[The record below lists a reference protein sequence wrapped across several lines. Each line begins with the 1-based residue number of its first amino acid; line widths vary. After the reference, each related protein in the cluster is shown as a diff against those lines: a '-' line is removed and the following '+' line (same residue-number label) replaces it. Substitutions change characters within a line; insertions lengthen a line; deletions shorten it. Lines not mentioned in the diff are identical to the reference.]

1 VRERVAQAASRA
13 GRTDDVAILLAA
25 KTSPVEAI
33 RAALGAGA
41 SLIGE
46 NRVQE
51 LVAKAPGL
59 ADLPHETHLIGPLQ
73 RNKARAAAAHAQCIE
88 TVADLRLAQR
98 LSDVA
103 ARDLSVMIQVN
114 TSGEATK
121 SGCDPDH
128 ALDLAV
134 ATAAIPH
141 LRVTGFMT
149 IGLNSTDVRAVAQS
163 YARLRAI
170 RDAAISGGLPAARH
184 LSMGMSGDL
193 EIAIAQGAT
202 IVRVGSAVFGSR

>member
-1 VRERVAQAASRA
+1 VSRA
-13 GRTDDVAILLAA
+13 VSAAGRGDDVAILLAA

-33 RAALGAGA
+33 RVALGAGA

-59 ADLPHETHLIGPLQ
+59 ADIPHRLHLIGPLQ
-73 RNKARAAAAHAQCIE
+73 SNKARAAVNHADCIE
-88 TVADLRLAQR
+88 TVARMRLATR
-98 LSDVA
+98 LSEVTT
-103 ARDLSVMIQVN
+103 RELSVMIQVN

-121 SGCDPDH
+121 SGCDPAQ
-128 ALDLAV
+128 ALDLASAV
-134 ATAAIPH
+134 AALPR

-149 IGLNSTDVRAVAQS
+149 IGLNSSDVSAVGRCFS
-163 YARLRAI
+163 RLRGI

-193 EIAIAQGAT
+193 EIAIAEGAT
-202 IVRVGSAVFGSR
+202 IVRVGSAVFGPR